1 MATTVDKKGKFERIR
16 SVTIFGYA
24 NAEPQSDLY
33 NRAFEVARELA
44 ETGLEVING
53 GGPGVMR
60 AATDGAHAGNGV
72 ATVATF
78 YPKFMEHFE
87 GKDPLNRADK
97 EIVMNNYVDRT
108 LKLLELGDA
117 YVIFN
122 GGTGTLS
129 EFGMAW
135 GLAYLYLGRHKPL
148 ILYGGFWYPIMEELV
163 GKMLIKERPKAVDV
177 YRIATTPEMVMK
189 YLWDFEVELR
199 GQMAEKRA
207 DDKLGEKAFLR

>member
-1 MATTVDKKGKFERIR
+1 MQQEGKVGKFERIKA
-16 SVTIFGYA
+16 VTLFGYA
-24 NAEPQSDLY
+24 DADPRSELY
-33 NRAFEVARELA
+33 SEAFEVARKIAEL
-44 ETGLEVING
+44 GMEVVNG

-60 AATDGAHAGNGV
+60 AATEGAHAGNGI

-87 GKDPLNRADK
+87 GKDPLNRANK

-108 LKLLELGDA
+108 LKLLELGDV
-117 YVIFN
+117 YIVFN

-135 GLAYLYLGRHKPL
+135 GLAYLYLGKHKPL

-163 GKMLIKERPKAVDV
+163 DKMLIKERPKSLDV
-177 YRIATTPEMVMK
+177 YRIATTVEQVMSF
-189 YLWDFEVELR
+189 LWEFELGMR
-199 GQMAEKRA
+199 GEITERHPG
-207 DDKLGEKAFLR
+207 DVLGEKAFLR

>member
-1 MATTVDKKGKFERIR
+1 MTQTSGNGGKFERIQA
-16 SVTIFGYA
+16 VTLFGYA
-24 NAEPQSDLY
+24 NAEQGGELY
-33 NRAFEVARELA
+33 NRAFDVAREIA
-44 ETGLEVING
+44 TAGLEVVNG

-60 AATDGAHAGNGV
+60 AATDGAHAGGGV

-97 EIVMNNYVDRT
+97 EIVMSNYVDRT
-108 LKLLELGDA
+108 LKLLELGDV
-117 YVIFN
+117 YVVFN

-163 GKMLIKERPKAVDV
+163 GKMLIRERPKSLDV

-189 YLWDFEVELR
+189 YMWDFEMEMR
-199 GQMAEKRA
+199 GQMDEKHA
-207 DDKLGEKAFLR
+207 GDVLGEKAFLR

>member
-1 MATTVDKKGKFERIR
+1 MKDKKIGKFEEIR
-16 SVTIFGYA
+16 AVTLFGYA
-24 NAEPQSDLY
+24 NAEPESDLY
-33 NRAFEVARELA
+33 KSAFEVAKKIA
-44 ETGLEVING
+44 ESGMEVVNG

-60 AATDGAHAGNGV
+60 AATDGAHAAGGI

-87 GKDPLNRADK
+87 GKDKLNKADK

-117 YVIFN
+117 YIIFN

-129 EFGMAW
+129 ELGMAW

-148 ILYGGFWYPIMEELV
+148 IFYGGFWYPILEELV
-163 GKMLIKERPKAVDV
+163 GKMLIKERPKTLEV
-177 YRIATTPEMVMK
+177 YRIATTPEMVMQ
-189 YLWDFEVELR
+189 YLWDFEMEYR
-199 GQMAEKRA
+199 GHKTSSHKN
-207 DDKLGEKAFLR
+207 DTLGEKAFVR